1 MNEKPDPMLGG
12 STERLNYV
20 EGRLLDAE
28 DFRTEQTY
36 HRGRLARALAF
47 IAGHGTVAGL
57 KVAWEAP
64 VESPPRPGR
73 LRVSPGLAIDRAGR
87 LIELERARCL
97 ELERWYQSQTP
108 EALDGAWHE
117 ADAFWSGAPSGV
129 AADLYLRF
137 SVCGVGKTPAFSSS
151 AADSFN
157 SVVDARLRD
166 SAELELRPFF
176 RGEASPV
183 EPPGDDFGHDRQRLR
198 EAIHAAWAERTAWL
212 EEEDAGE
219 SDLLLARV
227 LIPADRGGAGEPP
240 ARRDEEVQVRND
252 LRPFVMTAPL
262 LARWLGLG
270 MDSQERD

>member
-1 MNEKPDPMLGG
+1 MKHEEDTVPGAAP
-12 STERLNYV
+12 ERLNYA
-20 EGRLLDAE
+20 EGVLLGAE
-28 DFRTEQTY
+28 DFRAEQTY

-57 KVAWEAP
+57 EVAWEAA
-64 VESPPRPGR
+64 VESPPGPGR
-73 LRVSPGLAIDRAGR
+73 LRVSPGLAIDRVGR

-183 EPPGDDFGHDRQRLR
+183 ELPGDDFGHDRQRLR

-212 EEEDAGE
+212 EEEEGAGE

-240 ARRDEEVQVRND
+240 ARRDEEVKVRND

-262 LARWLGLG
+262 LARWLAIGPNPEG
-270 MDSQERD
+270 